1 MSSAFHKVK
10 SFSSRGKLG
19 VGDPWIVDCVVD
31 FRMIISLASHL
42 ISSQCVP
49 IEHNRLQQSAKGDYS
64 RG

>member
-31 FRMIISLASHL
+31 VMQDDNFFGFTFNL
-42 ISSQCVP
+42 ISVRT
-49 IEHNRLQQSAKGDYS
+49 NRT
-64 RG
+64 